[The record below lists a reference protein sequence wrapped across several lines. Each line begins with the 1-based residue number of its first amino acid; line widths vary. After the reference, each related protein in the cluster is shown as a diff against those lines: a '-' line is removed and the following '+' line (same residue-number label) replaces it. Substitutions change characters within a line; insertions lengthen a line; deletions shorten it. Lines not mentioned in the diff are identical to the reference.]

1 MTEPLGRWVTSSTF
15 DVGKDGKKQE
25 LRMPEELRLMA
36 AEALAETAEGRRTL
50 ASAAETLRSRPDPK
64 ERGIALYADWVLG
77 KPVDY
82 YVLREV
88 HPSFEFLALEA
99 RFPQIA
105 ETRVIE
111 YSRSAPGPD
120 RAPALK
126 AIASTVQLFACREL
140 SPPERPRDPLFADE
154 RAAYLAEA
162 TEWVKVHRGRPFEAV
177 LIDGM
182 KAAGYDLG
190 PALGPSSI
198 PALLKALRDRRWF
211 VGHNASWALSKIT
224 GNRFD
229 ARRAARMRWLLSGP
243 DWSSGNPYDPSPLT
257 ESEVSWWEAQAGS
270 GK

>member
-1 MTEPLGRWVTSSTF
+1 V
-15 DVGKDGKKQE
+15 
-25 LRMPEELRLMA
+25 
-36 AEALAETAEGRRTL
+36 
-50 ASAAETLRSRPDPK
+50 
-64 ERGIALYADWVLG
+64 ALYADWVLG
-77 KPVDY
+77 KPIDY

-88 HPSFEFLALEA
+88 HPLFEFLALEA

-105 ETRVIE
+105 ESRVIE
-111 YSRSAPGPD
+111 YSSSASGPD
-120 RAPALK
+120 QAPALK
-126 AIASTVQLFACREL
+126 AIASTVQLFTCREL

-162 TEWVKVHRGRPFEAV
+162 TEWVKVHRGRPFEEV

-243 DWSSGNPYDPSPLT
+243 DWGSGNRYDPSPLT
-257 ESEVSWWEAQAGS
+257 ESDVAWWEAEAGS
-270 GK
+270 K